1 MNNILIYFLKF
12 LIQILIL
19 QIDIYIYIYHDIL
32 KLIML
37 SNFFLFVII
46 YIILTRNIFL
56 LYF

>member
-19 QIDIYIYIYHDIL
+19 QIDIYIYHDIL

-37 SNFFLFVII
+37 SNSFCLSL
-46 YIILTRNIFL
+46 YI
-56 LYF
+56 LY

>member
-19 QIDIYIYIYHDIL
+19 QINIYIYIYHDIL

>member
-37 SNFFLFVII
+37 SNSFCLSL
-46 YIILTRNIFL
+46 YI
-56 LYF
+56 LY

>member
-19 QIDIYIYIYHDIL
+19 QIDIYIYIYYDIL